1 MPKPTTRILTLLEL
15 LQTHERLTG
24 SELAQRLEVD
34 IRTVRRYISALEEL
48 GIPVTTEQGRYGGYM
63 LVAGFKLPP
72 MMFTDEET
80 QAIALGLLAA
90 RQLGVTEI
98 SPALASVQAKLERV
112 MPDRLKHRVRAVS
125 DSIHIV
131 LAPTEPPKT
140 SGALLLL
147 TDAAQSQRRVIF
159 SYQSRQDEVTR
170 RECDPYGLV
179 YRRGRW
185 YLCGYCH
192 LRHALRTFRLDR
204 LQEVKVLDTSF
215 VRPVDFDAVD
225 YLQHSLITAQ
235 RQHSVSILLH
245 TSIDAAGQALGSIE
259 ALCQQQDD
267 GLLLRTTTDSYT
279 RLARWLAALPFDFK
293 VVAPDELKN
302 GLREQ
307 AGRLMAAAEG

>member
-24 SELAQRLEVD
+24 SELARRLEVD

-90 RQLGVTEI
+90 GQLGINEI
-98 SPALASVQAKLERV
+98 SPALANVQAKLERV

-125 DSIHIV
+125 DNIHIV
-131 LAPTEPPKT
+131 LAPAETPKT

-159 SYQSRQDEVTR
+159 SYQSRQDEVTL

-204 LQEVKVLDTSF
+204 LQQVQVLDASF
-215 VRPVDFDAVD
+215 VRPADFDAVD
-225 YLQHSLITAQ
+225 YLRHGLITAQ
-235 RQHSVSILLH
+235 RQHSVSILLY
-245 TSIDAAGQALGSIE
+245 TSVDEAGQALGSIE

-267 GLLLRTTTDSYT
+267 GLLLCTTTDSYT
-279 RLARWLAALPFDFK
+279 WLVRWLASLPFDFK
-293 VVAPDELKN
+293 VITPNELKN